1 MTPITR
7 NPRTPLSMKNR
18 LIQQSRR
25 IQTAQNN
32 DRNHGV
38 EGNKKYN
45 FT

>member
-25 IQTAQNN
+25 MQTAQNN
-32 DRNHGV
+32 DRNHV
-38 EGNKKYN
+38 AEGNLEYN
-45 FT
+45 FM